1 MSDKEEEKEAEE
13 VKTLIKDVERDT
25 TKYILGVLQTIINEQ
40 VKARDL
46 DRQTGDYI
54 YEAVREQAHRKGW
67 IE

>member
-13 VKTLIKDVERDT
+13 VKILIKDIERDT
-25 TKYILGVLQTIINEQ
+25 TKYILGMLQTIINEQ

-54 YEAVREQAHRKGW
+54 YEAIREQANRKGW